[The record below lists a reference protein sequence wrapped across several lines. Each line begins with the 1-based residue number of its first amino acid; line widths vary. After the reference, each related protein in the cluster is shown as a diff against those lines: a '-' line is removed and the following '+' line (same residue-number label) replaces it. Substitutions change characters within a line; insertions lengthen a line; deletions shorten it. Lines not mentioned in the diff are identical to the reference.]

1 MEQLNQRYSFDSGRQ
16 RVMTVCLSEV
26 VDGLLLMTM
35 AVLKT
40 KPSAPDCGWAKVYN
54 LADIKK
60 VVNFDKNVR
69 GGDEAPFYLPLR
81 FHSESKLLLLSLPCL
96 CAWQI
101 LTRSACLFPLDG
113 DVVAAA
119 ACRDFRVWLWG
130 ARSGVVLGSFMP
142 PSLGGRAQAIGMHS
156 VAVINVWGVT
166 SPGTSNL
173 NS

>member
-69 GGDEAPFYLPLR
+69 GGEEAPCFLTLHFHAESR
-81 FHSESKLLLLSLPCL
+81 FFSY
-96 CAWQI
+96 
-101 LTRSACLFPLDG
+101 T
-113 DVVAAA
+113 
-119 ACRDFRVWLWG
+119 
-130 ARSGVVLGSFMP
+130 
-142 PSLGGRAQAIGMHS
+142 
-156 VAVINVWGVT
+156 
-166 SPGTSNL
+166 
-173 NS
+173 